1 MSALTRHKEAGGSAF
16 SAFSPVGASGVRM
29 PVASCQL
36 MASSKY
42 KRSHAARRLAQA
54 SLLGSSAPASGQA
67 PLWTSPVMPA
77 PPAGRGALSTAMGGP
92 SAAAGW
98 THLSPPYAT
107 GMLFPHTPVSSSA
120 PSGDGFAARGGSL
133 PPSRSKAAGKK
144 AAGSQLQVQVR
155 ASL

>member
-1 MSALTRHKEAGGSAF
+1 
-16 SAFSPVGASGVRM
+16 
-29 PVASCQL
+29 
-36 MASSKY
+36 
-42 KRSHAARRLAQA
+42 
-54 SLLGSSAPASGQA
+54 
-67 PLWTSPVMPA
+67 MPA
-77 PPAGRGALSTAMGGP
+77 PPAGRGALSTAMLGGP